1 MNKCL
6 GCNASIHEDDT
17 CRAPVEDVSGKVIQ
31 GAVCTPCFS
40 TLVIGMNNDI
50 HKDAKRAKV

>member
-1 MNKCL
+1 MNTCL